1 MVHKKLVKSACW
13 VDYNRH
19 RKDTSFCIFWKLDN
33 TTTTILWFLNV
44 PSFFLFQQ
52 MMNEQIKSS
61 RKANFLY
68 IDIHTAGFYEYGLRV
83 CLPECE

>member
-19 RKDTSFCIFWKLDN
+19 RKDTLFWIFWKLD
-33 TTTTILWFLNV
+33 TTKYYVFLNV
-44 PSFFLFQQ
+44 PSFFLLQQ

-68 IDIHTAGFYEYGLRV
+68 IVIQTAAGFYEYGLRV